1 MALHVQ
7 LDMFEEQTEELFLQ
21 KEVNALIKAQD
32 NLRRGLFARHNEM
45 QRVISKQ
52 QEEIEAL
59 KRQFTI
65 LTRNTR

>member
-7 LDMFEEQTEELFLQ
+7 LDLFEEQTEELFLQ

-32 NLRRGLFARHNEM
+32 NLRRGLFARHTEM
-45 QRVISKQ
+45 QRTIGRQ

-59 KRQFTI
+59 KRQFA
-65 LTRNTR
+65 LMLRNK

>member
-32 NLRRGLFARHNEM
+32 NLRRGLFARHTEM

-59 KRQFTI
+59 KRQFAI
-65 LTRNTR
+65 IVRNK